1 MNAKLL
7 IIAVILSGAQKKAA
21 GFFNRSR
28 SPILEK
34 KTPSA

>member
-1 MNAKLL
+1 MALNGAK
-7 IIAVILSGAQKKAA
+7 KKTAA

-34 KTPSA
+34 KTQRLTGAAVG

>member
-1 MNAKLL
+1 MALNGAK
-7 IIAVILSGAQKKAA
+7 KKRAA

-34 KTPSA
+34 KTQRLTGTAVG